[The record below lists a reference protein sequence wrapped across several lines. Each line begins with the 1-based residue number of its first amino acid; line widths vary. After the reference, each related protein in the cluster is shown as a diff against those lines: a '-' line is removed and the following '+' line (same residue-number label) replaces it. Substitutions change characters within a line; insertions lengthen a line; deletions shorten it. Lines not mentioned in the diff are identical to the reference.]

1 MDRFHKRIGLSLS
14 LLALL
19 AGPGFSNY
27 IIEGPQNVTI
37 LAGSDARFNCT
48 VSEGWEIIIWLFD
61 GNPKLSVLNNG
72 RIIRPD
78 NRYNQHGYKNG
89 AVFTSELIIYDVQLN
104 DSGQIKCS
112 IQNEDDNNYAF
123 LSVQVNGSLN
133 IKDRNFTV
141 RKNQTIQIVCE
152 ALQWVPA
159 PHIFWMENNISLD
172 NSMYITNKHQGL
184 NGLYNEE
191 STLTLTPMM
200 NVTVTCLAAINALSK
215 PQYATVSLTMNE
227 PLTKSGTNEDWRTRT
242 IILAVVLSVVG
253 LILLIVIILL
263 IICCCKRRKE
273 SNYQKELRK
282 VSEKKPPDRNL
293 ETMSHSGKDNYGYS
307 PEEQK
312 HAEEMTRDPTCF
324 PANSNIYSPKQ
335 DLKVSPPSEIS
346 SQFSSSS
353 QSLQRISPVLSLDH
367 VNQCSQKGTTQQSRR
382 VLFRIASSRIHKSRA
397 RQQLY
402 SSKRHPHIQQSDGKH
417 HYTSKLYPQRQQSIG
432 QRAYTGR
439 LAHQP
444 EQPKAQDPQRP
455 VHQNRKQHMYSRM
468 QQKKSHHQQ
477 IRAQS
482 QEEKVQTFQRKLIY
496 SRPKTR
502 ALRAQPPS

>member
-123 LSVQVNGSLN
+123 LSVQ
-133 IKDRNFTV
+133 
-141 RKNQTIQIVCE
+141 E
-152 ALQWVPA
+152 
-159 PHIFWMENNISLD
+159 
-172 NSMYITNKHQGL
+172 
-184 NGLYNEE
+184 
-191 STLTLTPMM
+191 
-200 NVTVTCLAAINALSK
+200 
-215 PQYATVSLTMNE
+215 
-227 PLTKSGTNEDWRTRT
+227 SGTNEDWRTRT